1 MAHIPNHIRH
11 SKSDFIEA
19 ENTVVAI
26 RERLAKQAHK
36 PHWIGVRWQCPMA
49 QQNEST

>member
-1 MAHIPNHIRH
+1 MAHILTHICH
-11 SKSDFIEA
+11 SKSNFIEA

-36 PHWIGVRWQCPMA
+36 PHRIGVRWQCPMA
-49 QQNEST
+49 Q